1 MSECPSCPDRSRLC
15 DLLDGSLPD
24 DEQAALT
31 EHLDGCTSCQQDL
44 EGLAAGPLPW
54 TEAVRRHRQDP
65 VELGEALCRAMAEL
79 RGDTGLVL
87 PDEDQ
92 AGPEDGSLS
101 FLTPSD
107 RPGALGRFGPY
118 EVVEVLGR
126 GGMGVVLKA
135 LDPTLNRVVAVKVLA
150 PQLAASPAAR
160 RRFAR
165 EARAAAAVSHQN
177 VVSIHHVDSAGG

>member
-1 MSECPSCPDRSRLC
+1 MPACTSCPDRDRLR
-15 DLLDGSLPD
+15 DLLEGTLPD
-24 DEQAALT
+24 ALLADLT
-31 EHLDGCTSCQQDL
+31 SHLDGCTSCQQDL

-54 TEAVRRHRQDP
+54 TEAVRRHSQDP

-79 RGDTGLVL
+79 RGDTGLIV

-135 LDPTLNRVVAVKVLA
+135 IDPTL
-150 PQLAASPAAR
+150 
-160 RRFAR
+160 
-165 EARAAAAVSHQN
+165 
-177 VVSIHHVDSAGG
+177 